1 MSNEADNAMDPNGL
15 FREENYTDQKM
26 GAIRKLI
33 PVNADGSDDSSRDVA
48 FFGSA
53 QVMTPMGAIP
63 LNFALE
69 GTTIGEAAA
78 DFAGKAAIAVDE
90 AAKELERMRRE
101 QASQIVVPGQG
112 GQGGM
117 GGAGMQGGGIIT

>member
-33 PVNADGSDDSSRDVA
+33 PITADGSDDPGRPVA
-48 FFGSA
+48 FLGSA

-63 LNFALE
+63 LNFALD
-69 GTTIGEAAA
+69 GATIGEAAEE
-78 DFAGKAAIAVDE
+78 FAGKAAIAVEE
-90 AAKELERMRRE
+90 AGRELERMRRE
-101 QASQIVVPGQG
+101 QASQIVMPGQG

-117 GGAGMQGGGIIT
+117 GPAGGGIIT

>member
-1 MSNEADNAMDPNGL
+1 MSTETENAMDPNGL

-33 PVNADGSDDSSRDVA
+33 PVFADGSDDPERPVS
-48 FFGSA
+48 FLGSA

-63 LNFALE
+63 LNFALD
-69 GTTIGEAAA
+69 GNSIGEAAE
-78 DFAGKAAIAVDE
+78 DFAGKAAIAVEE
-90 AAKELERMRRE
+90 AAKEMERMRRE

-117 GGAGMQGGGIIT
+117 GGSGGGIIT